1 MSNTILEHFT
11 YFKEKGITGIHMI
24 FLNNKTGVTKKLS
37 GFGILVLLLAG
48 LSVEAMA
55 KSNQGYL
62 IEGSYIVE
70 LNEPPLVYFDGS
82 EKLQSASLKGKH
94 LSATSPRATG
104 AKRLVVSTVAAREYI
119 NFLDQ
124 RFDELQNRIEAE
136 TGQRIIAIHRYHNLM
151 NGFSANMDAAT
162 AAKIEK
168 LPGVK
173 SVTQDSLQQ
182 LHTYAGPEW
191 IGARSIWD
199 GEDNLPSTRG
209 EGVII
214 GVIDTGINTSHPSF
228 AATGDDGYTHTNP
241 RAGYLG
247 NCDDVDIDCN
257 DKLIGVWDFTSTDT
271 KGEDV
276 DGHGSHTAS
285 TAAGNVLNNL
295 TFTFGGID
303 LTYNISG
310 VAPHA
315 NIIAYKACI
324 IDDPATPEEDEAG
337 CPGAATS
344 AALNQAV
351 TDGVDVI
358 NYSLGS
364 DSQSNPWTS
373 QGAQLFLALRE
384 AGIFAASSAGN
395 AGPNESTQGS
405 PANAPWV
412 LSVAN
417 ASHDGVQGT
426 VLRNMSGGDT
436 TAPNAIVG
444 EALTEGLSLS
454 DIVYAGDFG
463 NALCGEGTAQL
474 ASTCAA
480 NNGSSMPSG
489 WDSDTFTGKI
499 VVCDRG
505 QYGRIEKGKNVFLA
519 GAAGYILINTDAQ
532 GESTSANEH
541 CLPAGHIG
549 AKKGNDL
556 RDWLTSGSGH
566 RASISPAQLRSIPNK
581 ADVLAA
587 SSSRGPVH
595 IPANVLKPNLMSPG
609 RNILAAVDG
618 GANSF
623 GFLTGTSMASPHVA
637 GAGALLLAANPSW
650 TPDHIAS
657 ALELTSTMERARN
670 HTGEDANF
678 NQVGSG
684 RPQLGLAATPGL
696 YLPVTGQQFRA
707 ANPALGGS
715 VKDLNLVG
723 MVDGECKTNCS
734 FTRRVTDAMGGGS
747 WDVSIEGDAAITVS
761 PAQFTLTNA
770 GSRNL
775 SISVGIDPSGIGQW
789 AFGTVVLTNT
799 NGSAPEA
806 RLRVAVYGDPGDVP
820 AEIELSATTASGSQM
835 VDLSGLVE
843 ITDGSYEAA
852 GLVKPDI
859 LVTTISQDPT
869 PRDAFDNSA
878 GNTFSLLTVS
888 ANTLLLRATTGD
900 TTAGDMDLYVG
911 RDNNGNGRPDESEL
925 VCSSLSSGSDEFC
938 ELLRPAAGQWWVMMQ
953 AFTNTPAVP
962 ASLTTA
968 VINSGNDATVVATGQ
983 GLVAENA
990 SHQMRVSWQ
999 NVQALAGEEFWGAIS
1014 LGTDSQFKGN
1024 MGVIPLTFTRT
1035 AEQDVLSNIILGN
1048 NTPASFVLPAGAV
1061 HERLVFDVPPG
1072 GGNVDFRLEA
1082 ANSADNA
1089 DLKFR
1094 VFRLRY
1100 ADAFDDAPFVTPR
1113 PAAASGKGQAD
1124 GSGDTGVEVS
1134 VSGAALT
1141 AGRYYMTAENTGT
1154 SSIAVTASA
1163 SYTGA
1168 GPRIKPQAGL
1178 WGDGA
1183 YGATGSQGFE
1193 YNEVGSV
1200 WYGIWYTYNEDGTP
1214 TWYSFNTGNLNANDS
1229 AYTTDII
1236 EFTNN
1241 PLADPVTQQFTTI
1254 GKVTITAISETDI
1267 KFSYLLNGEYG
1278 SSPGV
1283 AISPNTCSDISG
1295 NPAPVTGTWAPNIT
1309 IDGAV
1314 GGSSVEYGS
1323 VNQAAIHYLYDHTGE
1338 PRWILGSGAPSLT
1351 SLDAL
1356 DFRGYCP
1363 TCDFVTPTAVTV
1375 GTIGQEFSADNTGT
1389 QFLDF
1394 TMGAPINSVFNRS
1407 NNIFRLSDAIDC
1419 K

>member
-1 MSNTILEHFT
+1 MKFLKNKVSFT
-11 YFKEKGITGIHMI
+11 A
-24 FLNNKTGVTKKLS
+24 LR
-37 GFGILVLLLAG
+37 GFSALFLVLAG
-48 LSVEAMA
+48 ISTQVSA
-55 KSNQGYL
+55 KSNQEHL
-62 IEGSYIVE
+62 IKDSYIVE

-124 RFDELQNRIEAE
+124 RFDELQNLIKAE
-136 TGQRIIAIHRYHNLM
+136 TGQRITAIHRYHNLM

-191 IGARSIWD
+191 IGAKSIWD
-199 GEDNLPSTRG
+199 GEGNLPSTRG
-209 EGVII
+209 EGVIV

-228 AATGDDGYTHTNP
+228 AATGDDGFTHTNP
-241 RAGYLG
+241 KPGYLG
-247 NCDDVDIDCN
+247 NCDDVDITCN

-295 TFTFGGID
+295 TFTFGGVS
-303 LTYNISG
+303 LSYNISG

-315 NIIAYKACI
+315 NIISYKACI
-324 IDDPATPEEDEAG
+324 IDDPATPDEDEAG
-337 CPGAATS
+337 CPGSATS
-344 AALNQAV
+344 AALDQAV

-364 DSQSNPWTS
+364 NSQSNPWTS
-373 QGAQLFLALRE
+373 SAAQLFLALRE

-412 LSVAN
+412 VSVAN
-417 ASHDGVQGT
+417 ASHDGVQAT
-426 VLRNMSGGDT
+426 LLNNMSGGDT
-436 TAPNAIVG
+436 TAPSEMVG
-444 EALTEGLSLS
+444 EALTAGLPLS

-463 NALCGEGTAQL
+463 NALCGEGTAEL
-474 ASTCAA
+474 APSCAA
-480 NNGSSMPSG
+480 NTGSSMPSG
-489 WDSDTFTGKI
+489 WEDDTFSGKI

-519 GAAGYILINTDAQ
+519 GAAGFILINTDAQ
-532 GESTSANEH
+532 GESTSADEH

-549 AKKGNDL
+549 AERGNVL
-556 RDWLTSGSGH
+556 RDWLASGSGH
-566 RASISPAQLRSIPNK
+566 RAEINGAQLRSIPEK
-581 ADVLAA
+581 ADILVA

-595 IPANVLKPNLMSPG
+595 TPANVLKPNIMSPG
-609 RNILAAVDG
+609 RNILAAVNGDD
-618 GANSF
+618 NSY

-637 GAGALLLAANPSW
+637 GAGALLLAANPTW

-657 ALELTSTMERARN
+657 ALELTSTMARARN
-670 HTGEDANF
+670 HTGEAANF

-696 YLPVTGQQFRA
+696 YLPVTIAQFRN
-707 ANPALGGS
+707 ANPASGGS
-715 VKDLNLVG
+715 AKDLNLVG
-723 MVDGECKTNCS
+723 LVDGKCKSSCNFS
-734 FTRRVTDAMGGGS
+734 RKVTDAMGGGD
-747 WDVSIEGDAAITVS
+747 WTVSIEGNTTITVS
-761 PAQFTLTNA
+761 PAQFTLSNG
-770 GSRNL
+770 GSQNL
-775 SISVGIDPSGIGQW
+775 SISVDIDPSALGEW

-799 NGSAPEA
+799 NGNGPQA
-806 RLRVAVYGDPGDVP
+806 RLRVAVFGSPGDLP
-820 AEIELSATTASGSQM
+820 ENIQINATRSSGSTL
-835 VDLSGLVE
+835 VDLSGLIE

-852 GLVKPDI
+852 GLVKPDVVI
-859 LVTTISQDPT
+859 TAITEDPT
-869 PRDAFDNSA
+869 PSEPFNNDG
-878 GNTFSLLTVS
+878 GNTFRLLTVS

-911 RDNNGNGRPDESEL
+911 RDNNGNGRPDESEV

-938 ELLRPAAGQWWVMMQ
+938 ELLQPAAGQWWVMMQ
-953 AFTNTPAVP
+953 AFSNTPTVD
-962 ASLTTA
+962 ASLTMA
-968 VINSGNDATVVATGQ
+968 VINSGNGGTLTVTGQ
-983 GLVAENA
+983 ALVAEDA

-999 NVQALAGEEFWGAIS
+999 NVAALDDEVFWGAVS
-1014 LGTDSQFKGN
+1014 LGTTSENKGN
-1024 MGVIPLTFTRT
+1024 MGVIPLSFTRT
-1035 AEQDVLSNIILGN
+1035 AEHDLSAAIILGN
-1048 NTPASFVLPAGAV
+1048 NTPATFVLPAGGI
-1061 HERLVFDVPPG
+1061 HKRLVFDVPSG
-1072 GGNVDFRLEA
+1072 GGNVDFLLAA

-1089 DLKFR
+1089 NLKFR

-1100 ADAFDDAPFVTPR
+1100 GDAFNDAPFVTPR
-1113 PAAASGKGQAD
+1113 PSGASGKGQAN
-1124 GSGDTGVEVS
+1124 GSGNTAPEVS

-1141 AGRYYMTAENTGT
+1141 AGRYYMTAENTGAD
-1154 SSIAVTASA
+1154 SIAVTASA

-1168 GPRIKPQAGL
+1168 NPRIKPRTGL

-1183 YGATGSQGFE
+1183 YNAQGSQGFE
-1193 YNEVGSV
+1193 YNEVGDR
-1200 WYGIWYTYNEDGTP
+1200 WFGIWYTYNEDGTP
-1214 TWYSFNTGNLNANDS
+1214 TWYLFNTGDLNANDN

-1241 PLADPVTQQFTTI
+1241 PAANPPTQKFTSV
-1254 GKVTITAISETDI
+1254 GKVTITVISETDI

-1278 SSPGV
+1278 GSPGAV
-1283 AISPNTCSDISG
+1283 LSTNSCVSLAG
-1295 NPAPVTGTWAPNIT
+1295 NPAPISGTWAPDINAL
-1309 IDGAV
+1309 GAI
-1314 GGSSVEYGS
+1314 GGSSVEYGAGS
-1323 VNQAAIHYLYDHTGE
+1323 QALIHYLYDNKGE
-1338 PRWILGSGAPSLT
+1338 PRWVIGAGDSALT
-1351 SLDAL
+1351 TLDAL
-1356 DFRGYCP
+1356 EFRGYCP
-1363 TCDFVTPTAVTV
+1363 TCNFVTPTAETV
-1375 GTIGQEFSADNTGT
+1375 GSIGQVFSTASMGDQTLN
-1389 QFLDF
+1389 F
-1394 TMGAPINSVFNRS
+1394 TMATPINTPFNRTMGVL
-1407 NNIFRLSDAIDC
+1407 RLSDAIEC
-1419 K
+1419 Q

>member
-1 MSNTILEHFT
+1 
-11 YFKEKGITGIHMI
+11 MI
-24 FLNNKTGVTKKLS
+24 FFKTKLS
-37 GFGILVLLLAG
+37 FTTLRNFSILFLLLAG
-48 LSVEAMA
+48 LSAQVVA
-55 KSNQGYL
+55 KNNQEHL
-62 IEGSYIVE
+62 IKDSYIVE
-70 LNEPPLVYFDGS
+70 LNEPPLVYFEGS

-94 LSATSPRATG
+94 LSATSPRVTG
-104 AKRLVVSTVAAREYI
+104 AKRLDVSTPAAREYI

-124 RFDELQNRIEAE
+124 RLNELQDHIKAE
-136 TGQRIIAIHRYHNLM
+136 TGQRITVKHRYRNLM
-151 NGFSANMDAAT
+151 NGFSANIDAAT
-162 AAKIEK
+162 AVKIEQ

-199 GEDNLPSTRG
+199 GEGNLPSTRG
-209 EGVII
+209 EGIII

-228 AATGDDGYTHTNP
+228 AATGGDGFTHTNP
-241 RAGYLG
+241 KNGYLG
-247 NCDDVDIDCN
+247 NCSDVDITCN
-257 DKLIGVWDFTSTDT
+257 DKLIGVWDFTDEET
-271 KGEDV
+271 KGEDI

-295 TFTFGGID
+295 TFTFGEID

-315 NIIAYKACI
+315 NIIAYKACRS
-324 IDDPATPEEDEAG
+324 DDPATADEDESG
-337 CPGAATS
+337 CPGSATTAS
-344 AALNQAV
+344 LEQAV

-405 PANAPWV
+405 PSNAPWV

-426 VLRNMSGGDT
+426 LLRNMSGGDT
-436 TAPNAIVG
+436 TAPNAMVG
-444 EALTEGLSLS
+444 EALTTGLALS

-505 QYGRIEKGKNVFLA
+505 QYGRIEKSKNVFLA

-532 GESTSANEH
+532 GESTSADEY

-549 AKKGNDL
+549 AERGNNL

-566 RASISPAQLRSIPNK
+566 RAAITGAQLRSIPDK
-581 ADVLAA
+581 ADVLVA

-595 IPANVLKPNLMSPG
+595 VPANVLKPNLMSPG

-618 GANSF
+618 GANSY

-637 GAGALLLAANPSW
+637 GAGALLLAANPLW

-657 ALELTSTMERARN
+657 ALELTSTMVRARN
-670 HTGEDANF
+670 HTGEAANF

-696 YLPVTGQQFRA
+696 YLPVTAQQFRA
-707 ANPALGGS
+707 ANPAIGGS
-715 VKDLNLVG
+715 AKDLNLVG

-734 FTRRVTDAMGGGS
+734 FSRRVTDAMGGGS
-747 WDVSIEGDAAITVS
+747 WEVSIEGDTAITVS
-761 PAQFTLTNA
+761 PTQFTLANA

-775 SISVGIDPSGIGQW
+775 SISVDIDPSDIGKW

-799 NGSAPEA
+799 NGNAPEA

-820 AEIELSATTASGSQM
+820 TEIGLNATTAAGSQM
-835 VDLSGLVE
+835 IDLSGLVE

-852 GLVKPDI
+852 GLVKPDV
-859 LVTTISQDPT
+859 LVTAITQDPT
-869 PRDAFDNSA
+869 ADEAFNDDG
-878 GNTFSLLTVS
+878 GNIFSLLTVS
-888 ANTLLLRATTGD
+888 ADTLLLRATIGD

-968 VINSGNDATVVATGQ
+968 VINSGNDASTLIATGQ

-990 SHQMRVSWQ
+990 NHKMRLSWQ
-999 NVQALAGEEFWGAIS
+999 NVQALEDEEYWGAIS

-1024 MGVIPLTFTRT
+1024 MGVIPVTFTRT
-1035 AEQDVLSNIILGN
+1035 AERDITTNIILGN
-1048 NTPASFVLPAGAV
+1048 NTPAAFVLPAGAI
-1061 HERLVFDVPPG
+1061 HKRLVFDVPPG
-1072 GGNVDFRLEA
+1072 GGNLDFTLAA
-1082 ANSADNA
+1082 ANPANNA
-1089 DLKFR
+1089 NLKFR

-1100 ADAFDDAPFVTPR
+1100 ADAFNDAPSVTPR
-1113 PAAASGKGQAD
+1113 PAGASGKGQAS
-1124 GSGDTGVEVS
+1124 GSGNTAPVVS
-1134 VSGAALT
+1134 VSGSALN
-1141 AGRYYMTAENTGT
+1141 AGRYYMTAENTGA
-1154 SSIAVTASA
+1154 SSIAVTATA
-1163 SYTGA
+1163 NYTGA
-1168 GPRIKPQAGL
+1168 GPRIKPRAGL

-1183 YGATGSQGFE
+1183 YDGSGSQGFE
-1193 YNEVGSV
+1193 YNEVGDV
-1200 WYGIWYTYNEDGTP
+1200 WFGIWYTYNEDGTP
-1214 TWYSFNTGNLNANDS
+1214 TWYSFNTGALNANDS

-1241 PLADPVTQQFTTI
+1241 PLANPVTQQFTTI

-1278 SSPGV
+1278 GSSGIPL
-1283 AISPNTCSDISG
+1283 SPNTCVNISG
-1295 NPAPVTGTWAPNIT
+1295 NPAPITGTWAPNINVA
-1309 IDGAV
+1309 GAI

-1323 VNQAAIHYLYDHTGE
+1323 GNQAVIHYLYDHTGE
-1338 PRWILGSGAPSLT
+1338 PRWIVGSGDSSLT
-1351 SLDAL
+1351 ALDAL

-1363 TCDFVTPTAVTV
+1363 TCDFVAPTAVTV
-1375 GTIGQEFSADNTGT
+1375 GTVGQEFSAEDTGT
-1389 QFLDF
+1389 HTLDF
-1394 TMGAPINSVFNRS
+1394 TMGAPINAVFNRS
-1407 NNIFRLSDAIDC
+1407 MNVFRLSGAIEC